1 MDAFVSRSKRK
12 RSLCPE
18 NNPTSSSSTKV
29 ATYETTSIRE
39 NNPTRS
45 TKIPT
50 CESTTPREDTSPN
63 SPDDDS
69 TEFKLALL
77 SSLHPSHDQ
86 QLLLDVLLS
95 NEGSVDLASASLSSP
110 ASPPPKKKSSA
121 TGYQTTR
128 KKALIQRG
136 KTLHL
141 YSSEDIEKHT
151 PCTIIHNFLPAQE
164 ANELLK
170 ELLVEASTFERMTF
184 KLFENVVQSP
194 HTACFYV
201 EGLEREQEQKT
212 EYIYNGGRLTDVRQ
226 LTPTMQKVSP
236 KVQEA
241 VNTSIKT
248 RIQTHYPH
256 AQKLHHQSPHPWKP
270 NAAVV
275 NCYSGAAESVGW
287 HSDQFTY
294 LGPRPVI
301 GSISLGVAREFRVRR
316 IIPQD
321 EETHSTP
328 KPSTV
333 QNPRKPKDS
342 DTSGQISIHLPHN
355 SLLIMHADMQESWKH
370 SIVPALTIDPH
381 PIAGNKRINVTYRH
395 YKASL
400 HPRYTPRCK
409 CGVPCVLRV
418 VQRKKE
424 NCGRYFW
431 MCYVGNVPGKEGCG
445 FFVWAEFDG
454 HGEPVWG

>member
-1 MDAFVSRSKRK
+1 MDAFLSRSKRK
-12 RSLCPE
+12 RSPF
-18 NNPTSSSSTKV
+18 P
-29 ATYETTSIRE
+29 E

-45 TKIPT
+45 TKVPT
-50 CESTTPREDTSPN
+50 CETTTPHEVTSPF
-63 SPDDDS
+63 SPDDES
-69 TEFKLALL
+69 TDFKLALL

-110 ASPPPKKKSSA
+110 PSPPPKKKSSA
-121 TGYQTTR
+121 TGYQSSLSSFVKPPDHPEPFG
-128 KKALIQRG
+128 KKLLSKRG

-141 YSSEDIEKHT
+141 YSSEDVEQHT
-151 PCTIIHNFLPAQE
+151 PCTIIHNFLPTQE

-201 EGLEREQEQKT
+201 EGLEREREQKT

-226 LTPTMQKVSP
+226 LTPTMQKVSS

-241 VNTSIKT
+241 VNTAIQT
-248 RIQTHYPH
+248 RIQTHYPN

-301 GSISLGVAREFRVRR
+301 GSVSLGVAREFRVRR

-321 EETHSTP
+321 EDTHSNP
-328 KPSTV
+328 KPETGESI
-333 QNPRKPKDS
+333 RKTKEDS
-342 DTSGQISIHLPHN
+342 DAEGQISIHLPHN
-355 SLLIMHADMQESWKH
+355 SLLVMHAEMQESWKH

-381 PIAGNKRINVTYRH
+381 PISGNKRINVTYRD

-400 HPRYTPRCK
+400 HPRYTPRCR
-409 CGVPCVLRV
+409 CGVPCILRV

-424 NCGRYFW
+424 NWGRYFW
-431 MCYVGNVPGKEGCG
+431 MCYVGNVPGKEGCRI
-445 FFVWAEFDG
+445 FVWAEFDG
-454 HGEPVWG
+454 DGEPVWR